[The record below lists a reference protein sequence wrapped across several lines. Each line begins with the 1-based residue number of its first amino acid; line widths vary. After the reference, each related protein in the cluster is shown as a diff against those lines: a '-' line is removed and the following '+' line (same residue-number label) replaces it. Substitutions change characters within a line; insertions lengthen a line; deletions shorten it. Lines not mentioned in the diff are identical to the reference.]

1 MKGKDTDFFW
11 PSFTDL
17 MTSLFFIMLVLYVLT
32 YLKLTNERKIIE
44 NQKKVTEQQ
53 LNKIKEIQKALGAL
67 PSEYFIYNDEYKKHI
82 LNVGVNF
89 KRGSANMLD
98 LKLDTRLK
106 IRIAGKVLERIL
118 RDSLPSDQNIKYLL
132 VIEGQASKDNA
143 PINDELSYSRA
154 ISLKNFWFGSNPD
167 LNKVL
172 PNCEVIIAGSGQ
184 YGVPRD
190 IPDIPPKNQRFM
202 ITVIPKIGNIR
213 D

>member
-32 YLKLTNERKIIE
+32 YLKLT
-44 NQKKVTEQQ
+44 
-53 LNKIKEIQKALGAL
+53 KIKEIQKSLGAL
-67 PSEYFIYNDEYKKHI
+67 PSEYFIYNDEFKKHI
-82 LNVGVNF
+82 LNVSVNF

-98 LKLDTRLK
+98 LKLETRLK

-118 RDSLPSDQNIKYLL
+118 RDSLPTDQNIKYLL

-154 ISLKNFWFGSNPD
+154 ISLRNFWFGSKPNM
-167 LNKVL
+167 NKVL

-190 IPDIPPKNQRFM
+190 TPDIPPKNQRFM

>member
-32 YLKLTNERKIIE
+32 YLKLTNEREIIE

-67 PSEYFIYNDEYKKHI
+67 PSEYFIYNDEFKKHI
-82 LNVGVNF
+82 LNVSVNF

-98 LKLDTRLK
+98 LKLETRLK

-118 RDSLPSDQNIKYLL
+118 RDSLPTDQNIKYLL

-154 ISLKNFWFGSNPD
+154 ISLRNFWFGSKPNM
-167 LNKVL
+167 NKVL

-190 IPDIPPKNQRFM
+190 TPDIPPKNQRFM

>member
-1 MKGKDTDFFW
+1 
-11 PSFTDL
+11 
-17 MTSLFFIMLVLYVLT
+17 
-32 YLKLTNERKIIE
+32 
-44 NQKKVTEQQ
+44 
-53 LNKIKEIQKALGAL
+53 
-67 PSEYFIYNDEYKKHI
+67 
-82 LNVGVNF
+82 
-89 KRGSANMLD
+89 MLD
-98 LKLDTRLK
+98 LKLETRLK

-118 RDSLPSDQNIKYLL
+118 RDSLPTDQNIKYLL

-154 ISLKNFWFGSNPD
+154 ISLRNFWFGSKPNM
-167 LNKVL
+167 NKVL

-190 IPDIPPKNQRFM
+190 TPDIPPKNQRFM

>member
-118 RDSLPSDQNIKYLL
+118 RDSLPTDQNIKYLL

>member
-1 MKGKDTDFFW
+1 MKGKDSGFFW

-32 YLKLTNERKIIE
+32 YLKLTNERRLIE
-44 NQKKVTEQQ
+44 KQKVVTEQQ
-53 LNKIKEIQKALGAL
+53 LNKIKEIQKALEAL
-67 PSEYFIYNDEYKKHI
+67 PSEYFTYNDEHKKHI
-82 LNVGVNF
+82 LNISVNLN
-89 KRGSANMLD
+89 RGSANMMD
-98 LKLDTRLK
+98 LSTETR
-106 IRIAGKVLERIL
+106 IRIRDAGKALERVL

-132 VIEGQASKDNA
+132 VIEGQASKDDS
-143 PINDELSYSRA
+143 PINDELSYNRA
-154 ISLKNFWFGSNPD
+154 LALRNFWFGNNPD

-202 ITVIPKIGNIR
+202 ITVIPKIGNIK
-213 D
+213 